1 MTVKKNIMEITAA
14 SVEEAIDQG
23 LVDFG
28 LSRTQVHVEI
38 VEHPRSGIFGIG
50 GREALVRITRLDK
63 NGELMSDPKSVE
75 KKEVVEELPKQKQV
89 KKEARKPSKEKSST
103 RGEKFEKSKNRK
115 SPEIDDKDAIAEFS
129 VEVVRELLEKMRIT
143 AEVKSRYIE
152 PVDSMDEELL
162 WVDIEGN
169 DLSILIG
176 RRSETLNALQYIT
189 SLIVNKQMGRMVPL
203 MVDVQ
208 GYRNRRE
215 QQIRSLALR
224 MADQCVKSG
233 RRQSLEP
240 MSANERRMVHL
251 ALRDY
256 EGVRTE
262 SVGENPRR
270 KVTILPVSN
279 SKK

>member
-1 MTVKKNIMEITAA
+1 MAVKKNVMEIAAA

-23 LVDFG
+23 LVDLG

-38 VEHPRSGIFGIG
+38 IEHPRSGIFGIG
-50 GREALVRITRLDK
+50 ERGALVRITRLDK
-63 NGELMSDPKSVE
+63 NGELMSDPKPVE
-75 KKEVVEELPKQKQV
+75 KEKVVKELPKQKQAI
-89 KKEARKPSKEKSST
+89 KETKKPSKKKTPIVNKKSV
-103 RGEKFEKSKNRK
+103 KPKSENTLNT
-115 SPEIDDKDAIAEFS
+115 DDKNAVAEFS
-129 VEVVRELLEKMRIT
+129 IGVVQELLEKMRIT
-143 AEVKSRYIE
+143 AEVKARYIE
-152 PVDSMDEELL
+152 QIDSKDEEML
-162 WVDIEGN
+162 WLDIEGN

-215 QQIRSLALR
+215 EQIRSLAIR

-233 RRQSLEP
+233 RRQTLEP
-240 MSANERRMVHL
+240 MSANERRIVHL
-251 ALRDY
+251 ALRKY
-256 EGVRTE
+256 QGVRTE

-270 KVTILPVSN
+270 KVTILPIR
-279 SKK
+279 K

>member
-1 MTVKKNIMEITAA
+1 MIVKKNVLEITAA

-23 LVDFG
+23 LVEFG
-28 LSRTQVHVEI
+28 LSRTQVYVEI
-38 VEHPRSGIFGIG
+38 VEHPRPGIFGIG
-50 GREALVRITRLDK
+50 ERDAFVRITRLDK
-63 NGELMSDPKSVE
+63 NGELMSDPKPVE
-75 KKEVVEELPKQKQV
+75 KEKVVEELPKKKQV
-89 KKEARKPSKEKSST
+89 KKETRKPSNEKAPVHD
-103 RGEKFEKSKNRK
+103 KKSVKPDSGNALK
-115 SPEIDDKDAIAEFS
+115 TDDKNAVAEFS
-129 VEVVRELLEKMRIT
+129 VGVVRELLEKMRIT
-143 AEVKSRYIE
+143 AEVKARYIE
-152 PVDSMDEELL
+152 PVDSMDDELL

-189 SLIVNKQMGRMVPL
+189 SLIVNKQMGRLVPL

-251 ALRDY
+251 ALRSY

-270 KVTILPVSN
+270 KVTILPVS
-279 SKK
+279 K